1 MNSVYILTAQGTD
14 IDSFGHVNNS
24 VYIRYLECAR
34 WNFFH
39 DNGLL
44 ENTISGEMFPVIL
57 ETSIRYIKE
66 IHMLD
71 KVRIDTQWTCMGGV
85 VCNVHRIYNDQ
96 TDVLFAK
103 AKCKLAFVSKDRII
117 CDIPLKVK
125 ELIEGNIG

>member
-1 MNSVYILTAQGTD
+1 MNSVYTLTAQGTD

-44 ENTISGEMFPVIL
+44 ENTVSGEMFPVIL

-66 IHMLD
+66 IRMFD
-71 KVRIDTQWTCMGGV
+71 KVRINTEWTCEGGV
-85 VCNVHRIYNDQ
+85 IYNVHRIYNDL
-96 TDVLFAK
+96 TGVLSAK
-103 AKCKLAFVSKDRII
+103 AKCKLVFVSKDRII
-117 CDIPLKVK
+117 CDVPLKLK
-125 ELIEGNIG
+125 ELIEGNS